1 MRLRKYDS
9 DDCAVLAELFYN
21 TVHNVNVIDYTKDQL
36 HAWATGSINLSD
48 WDISFL
54 KRNTIIAEMEGKIV
68 GFGDMD
74 SNGYLDRL
82 YVHHKYQRRGIATAI
97 VEALEEQA
105 MAKGIFFFTTDASTT
120 ANPFFEHHG
129 YYPVRKNVV
138 VRNGIELMNVT
149 MEKRVSK
156 LRG

>member
-1 MRLRKYDS
+1 
-9 DDCAVLAELFYN
+9 
-21 TVHNVNVIDYTKDQL
+21 
-36 HAWATGSINLSD
+36 
-48 WDISFL
+48 
-54 KRNTIIAEMEGKIV
+54 MEGKIV

-97 VEALEEQA
+97 VVALEKQA
-105 MAKGIFFFTTDASTT
+105 MAKGIFSFTTDASTT